1 MAKLE
6 EVTQELVVY
15 NVRISRSLPYAGRL
29 FGNDLEFT
37 GGSREFTYYLK
48 GEVHLPMT
56 QTCTYLPTDTVA
68 VSYNATQSKRFAT
81 TE

>member
-37 GGSREFTYYLK
+37 GGIGWWMER
-48 GEVHLPMT
+48 VHL
-56 QTCTYLPTDTVA
+56 L
-68 VSYNATQSKRFAT
+68 F
-81 TE
+81 EG

>member
-37 GGSREFTYYLK
+37 GGIGWWMER
-48 GEVHLPMT
+48 VHLLFEGRGPPRNDADVHLS
-56 QTCTYLPTDTVA
+56 TY
-68 VSYNATQSKRFAT
+68 
-81 TE
+81 